1 MLNRGVKSALSVSSH
16 GFVLLSVL
24 FLEHDPL
31 ETLQPTIRLLA
42 VAVIEKDLLF
52 VFKPFE
58 VVTSYVYIYICT
70 MPFLMVFFLLTG
82 QGLILCFL
90 FLFFFSFQIRNLFI
104 FEGCFLAFSILLL
117 SHTSF
122 RPFLGPSLMYVC
134 YMLPASYILLLRF
147 NSPNKVLTALW
158 ITLFFFFLKCKSCA
172 FILNLFSDLQPS

>member
-1 MLNRGVKSALSVSSH
+1 M
-16 GFVLLSVL
+16 L

-31 ETLQPTIRLLA
+31 ETVQPTVRLLA

-52 VFKPFE
+52 VFKLFE
-58 VVTSYVYIYICT
+58 VVTSYVNIYICI

-90 FLFFFSFQIRNLFI
+90 FLFFFLFKY
-104 FEGCFLAFSILLL
+104 ETSSYLKDAFLLLVYYLILLL

-134 YMLPASYILLLRF
+134 YMLAAS
-147 NSPNKVLTALW
+147 
-158 ITLFFFFLKCKSCA
+158 
-172 FILNLFSDLQPS
+172 